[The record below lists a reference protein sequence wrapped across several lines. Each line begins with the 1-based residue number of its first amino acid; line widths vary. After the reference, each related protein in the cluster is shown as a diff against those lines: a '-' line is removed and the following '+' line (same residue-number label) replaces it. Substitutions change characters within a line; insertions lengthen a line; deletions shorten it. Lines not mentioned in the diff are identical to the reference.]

1 MRDQVFACTGDER
14 VDSRGEGV
22 GGARATPRL
31 WGANSAVEKR
41 ACHNYLVI
49 LLVGTLARGRGL
61 ANLTIDLH
69 LPDIVVLILT
79 TVQEVHDLDVPGHV
93 ARAVGGSQHWNS
105 GTPSRL
111 PSCLASP
118 AAICFPQ
125 ISHKTGFR
133 TLATLSEDETAA
145 GSEKNSRPIA
155 SAMVEQSSKNE
166 LCSLARCA

>member
-1 MRDQVFACTGDER
+1 MREETNESILEVRESA
-14 VDSRGEGV
+14 
-22 GGARATPRL
+22 ARARRL
-31 WGANSAVEKR
+31 ACGVPTRRWKNAPVTTISSSSSSARWPAGE
-41 ACHNYLVI
+41 A
-49 LLVGTLARGRGL
+49 L